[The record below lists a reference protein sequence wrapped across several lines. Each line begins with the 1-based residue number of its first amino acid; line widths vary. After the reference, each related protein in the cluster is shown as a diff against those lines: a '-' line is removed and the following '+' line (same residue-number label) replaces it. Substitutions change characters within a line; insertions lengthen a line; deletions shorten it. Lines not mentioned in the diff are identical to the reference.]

1 MRCAATQRWRA
12 PSSASEGDG
21 QHPPGA
27 PDISQ
32 THLPDPVQE
41 GAAPTTS
48 PVDLLSLNAAE
59 LREWLGA
66 QGEPDYRTQQLL
78 DAIYHQLA
86 PDFGQMHALP
96 AVLRER
102 LAERARIA
110 SPQTRAL
117 VAAKDGRTRK
127 LLLELLDGRLIETVL
142 MLYPPSPEGRARATV
157 CVSTQ
162 AGCAYGCTFCAT
174 GQMGFERH
182 LTAGEIVAQ
191 VLYFAREL
199 RDHPWV
205 APDGSQL
212 DHVTNLVFM
221 GMGEPLHNYDS
232 TLKALRILNMPE
244 GLRIGARHMTVST
257 VGLVPG
263 ILRLAEEP
271 LQVNL
276 AISLHAPNNA
286 MRLRTMPVTRK
297 YPIEQVLEATQVYAA
312 TTGRQVTFEYV
323 LLSGVND
330 ADAHAYELA
339 RLLAPLKQLGHV
351 NLIPVNKTSAGY
363 HPPTGERVRAFR
375 EALRAGGVSSSVRAE
390 RGDDIAAACGQLRTR
405 EDRLHRAINAPA

>member
-1 MRCAATQRWRA
+1 M
-12 PSSASEGDG
+12 
-21 QHPPGA
+21 
-27 PDISQ
+27 
-32 THLPDPVQE
+32 
-41 GAAPTTS
+41 TS
-48 PVDLLSLNAAE
+48 VDLLLNGVATSDTRADLLGFTFDE
-59 LREWLGA
+59 LRTWLAGT
-66 QGEPDYRTQQLL
+66 GEPAYRARQLA
-78 DAIYHQLA
+78 DAIYHHLT
-86 PDFGQMHALP
+86 PDFDQMSVLP
-96 AVLRER
+96 APLRER
-102 LAERARIA
+102 LAETATIA

-117 VAAKDGRTRK
+117 VASKDGRTRK
-127 LLLELLDGRLIETVL
+127 LLLALRDGRLIETVL
-142 MLYPPSPEGRARATV
+142 MLYPASPEGRARATV

-199 RDHPWV
+199 RERPWT
-205 APDGSQL
+205 APDGQHI
-212 DHVTNLVFM
+212 DRVTNLVFM
-221 GMGEPLHNYDS
+221 GMGEPLHNYDN

-297 YPIEQVLEATQVYAA
+297 YPIEQVLAAVRVYAER
-312 TTGRQVTFEYV
+312 TGRQVTFEYV

-330 ADAHAYELA
+330 ADEHARELA
-339 RLLAPLKQLGHV
+339 QLLAPLKQLGHV
-351 NLIPVNKTSAGY
+351 NLIPVNQTAAGY
-363 HPPTGERVRAFR
+363 RPPSGERIRAFR
-375 EALRAGGVSSSVRAE
+375 EVLRAGGATSSVRAE

-405 EDRLHRAINAPA
+405 ESRLQPVSDAQQ